1 MRKLAKKIL
10 IVFGTFF
17 LGVGVIGI
25 FVPLLPTT
33 PFLLLSAGCY
43 ARSSKRLYDWLMS
56 NRYFGRHLKDYMGGK
71 GISLNLKIIT
81 LSLFVMTIA
90 YSVIFI
96 IDNNF
101 WRMTLLLIGAGVSV
115 HILAI
120 KTKHK

>member
-1 MRKLAKKIL
+1 MRKLGKKIL

-33 PFLLLSAGCY
+33 PFLLLSAACY

-71 GISLNLKIIT
+71 GISLKLKFFA
-81 LSLFVMTIA
+81 LSLFLITIT

-101 WRMTLLLIGAGVSV
+101 WRMTLLLIGAGVSI

>member
-10 IVFGTFF
+10 IAFGTFF
-17 LGVGVIGI
+17 LGIGVIGI

-33 PFLLLSAGCY
+33 PFLLLSAACY
-43 ARSSKRLYDWLMS
+43 ARSSKRLYDRLMS
-56 NRYFGRHLKDYMGGK
+56 NRYFGRHLKDYIGGK
-71 GISLNLKIIT
+71 GISLKLKIFT
-81 LSLFVMTIA
+81 LSLFLMTIA

-96 IDNNF
+96 IDNTF
-101 WRMTLLLIGAGVSV
+101 WRMALLLIGAGVSV

>member
-1 MRKLAKKIL
+1 MRRLTKKIL

-33 PFLLLSAGCY
+33 PFLLLSAACY

-56 NRYFGRHLKDYMGGK
+56 NRYFGRHLKDYVGGK
-71 GISLNLKIIT
+71 GISLQLKLLA
-81 LSLFVMTIA
+81 LSLFLMTIA
-90 YSVIFI
+90 CSVIFI
-96 IDNNF
+96 LDNVF

-115 HILAI
+115 HILAL

>member
-1 MRKLAKKIL
+1 MRKLEKKIL
-10 IVFGTFF
+10 IAFGTFF
-17 LGVGVIGI
+17 LGIGVIGI

-33 PFLLLSAGCY
+33 PFLLLSAACY
-43 ARSSKRLYDWLMS
+43 ALSSKRLYDRLMS

-71 GISLNLKIIT
+71 GISLKLKFIA
-81 LSLFVMTIA
+81 LSLFLMTIA

>member
-1 MRKLAKKIL
+1 MRRLAKKIL

-33 PFLLLSAGCY
+33 PFLLLSAACY

-56 NRYFGRHLKDYMGGK
+56 NRYFGRHLKDYVGGK
-71 GISLNLKIIT
+71 GISLQLKLLA
-81 LSLFVMTIA
+81 LSLFLMTIA
-90 YSVIFI
+90 YSFIFI
-96 IDNNF
+96 IDNVF
-101 WRMTLLLIGAGVSV
+101 WRRTLLLIGAGVSV
-115 HILAI
+115 HILAL

>member
-33 PFLLLSAGCY
+33 PFLLLSAACY
-43 ARSSKRLYDWLMS
+43 ARSSKRLYDRLMS
-56 NRYFGRHLKDYMGGK
+56 NRYFGRHLKDYIGGK
-71 GISLNLKIIT
+71 GISLKLKIFT
-81 LSLFVMTIA
+81 LSLFLMTIA

-96 IDNNF
+96 IDNTF
-101 WRMTLLLIGAGVSV
+101 WRMALLLIGAGVSV

>member
-33 PFLLLSAGCY
+33 PFLLLSAACY
-43 ARSSKRLYDWLMS
+43 ARSSKRLYDRLMS
-56 NRYFGRHLKDYMGGK
+56 NRYFGRHLKDYIGGK
-71 GISLNLKIIT
+71 GISLKLKIFT
-81 LSLFVMTIA
+81 LSLFLMTIA

-96 IDNNF
+96 IENTF

>member
-1 MRKLAKKIL
+1 MRKLGKKIL